1 MYVCSSMLGKYSTPT
16 MALTSFNSL
25 SPLLL
30 PFKHKCVLLPL
41 IAFVYSF
48 RLRCVALVVFVCVFY
63 AFFVKLFFDCVL
75 IFNP

>member
-48 RLRCVALVVFVCVFY
+48 RLRCVALVFFLLFSCVF
-63 AFFVKLFFDCVL
+63 FMRFS
-75 IFNP
+75 